1 MKNFTNEGIIMPNQD
16 KRTTMGKMLAQ
27 VRKAH
32 RLTQEQVAEI
42 LKIKRST
49 YAYYERNITPT
60 LDNISRLSTLFSIST
75 HELMFGEPDP
85 ILLKN
90 LKGKE
95 PLLGDPGSIFP
106 TTTPGSFGQLYPQE
120 RQFLAKYRML
130 PPNMKEK
137 IEQEIEMLL
146 AKNEQ

>member
-1 MKNFTNEGIIMPNQD
+1 MLNQD

-85 ILLKN
+85 VILRN
-90 LKGKE
+90 MKE
-95 PLLGDPGSIFP
+95 GNLLGTGPSIFP
-106 TTTPGSFGQLYPQE
+106 TNVPGSFGQLSE
-120 RQFLAKYRML
+120 RERHLIARYRLL
-130 PPNMKEK
+130 PENMKEK
-137 IEQEIEMLL
+137 AEQEVETLL